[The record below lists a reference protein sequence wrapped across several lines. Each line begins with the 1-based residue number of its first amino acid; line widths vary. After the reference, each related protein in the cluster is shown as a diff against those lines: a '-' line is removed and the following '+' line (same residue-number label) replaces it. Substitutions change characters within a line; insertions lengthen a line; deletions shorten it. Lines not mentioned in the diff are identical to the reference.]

1 MAARQ
6 RPRDYEAVAGF
17 IGTPVRVAGTALN
30 GQMDGDVRDIE
41 ALAEAASFH
50 SGDACGG
57 CS

>member
-6 RPRDYEAVAGF
+6 RPRYYEAVAGF

-30 GQMDGDVRDIE
+30 GQMDVDVRDIE

-50 SGDACGG
+50 SR
-57 CS
+57 